1 MKFKTN
7 EQLMLYRWHV
17 RFGTNKK
24 ALANM
29 IGISNTTVNNVMSLD
44 DRYKFIV
51 IELATLYYQNR
62 GTAIVTKDFPYSLR
76 CVINQVKI

>member
-1 MKFKTN
+1 MQFKTN

-29 IGISNTTVNNVMSLD
+29 IGISNTTVNNVMSGKSFGFETK
-44 DRYKFIV
+44 YKIDEF
-51 IELATLYYQNR
+51 L
-62 GTAIVTKDFPYSLR
+62 KDNEDMVAFLE
-76 CVINQVKI
+76 

>member
-29 IGISNTTVNNVMSLD
+29 IGISNTTVNNVMSCKPFSFETK
-44 DRYKFIV
+44 YKIDEFLKENEDMV
-51 IELATLYYQNR
+51 EFL
-62 GTAIVTKDFPYSLR
+62 K
-76 CVINQVKI
+76 

>member
-7 EQLMLYRWHV
+7 EQLMLCRWHV

-29 IGISNTTVNNVMSLD
+29 IGISNTTINNVMTGKPFNLETK
-44 DRYKFIV
+44 YKIDEF
-51 IELATLYYQNR
+51 L
-62 GTAIVTKDFPYSLR
+62 KDNEDMVEFL
-76 CVINQVKI
+76 K

>member
-29 IGISNTTVNNVMSLD
+29 IGISNTTVNNVMCGKPFGFEVK
-44 DRYKFIV
+44 YKIDEFLKENEDMV
-51 IELATLYYQNR
+51 EFL
-62 GTAIVTKDFPYSLR
+62 K
-76 CVINQVKI
+76 

>member
-1 MKFKTN
+1 MQFKTN

-29 IGISNTTVNNVMSLD
+29 IGISNTTVNNVMSGKGFNFETK
-44 DRYKFIV
+44 YKIDKF
-51 IELATLYYQNR
+51 L
-62 GTAIVTKDFPYSLR
+62 KDNEDMVEFL
-76 CVINQVKI
+76 K

>member
-1 MKFKTN
+1 MQFKTN

-29 IGISNTTVNNVMSLD
+29 IGISNTTVNNVMMGKPFNFETK
-44 DRYKFIV
+44 YK
-51 IELATLYYQNR
+51 
-62 GTAIVTKDFPYSLR
+62 
-76 CVINQVKI
+76 INKFLKNNSDMVEFLK

>member
-7 EQLMLYRWHV
+7 EQLMLYRWYV

-29 IGISNTTVNNVMSLD
+29 IGISNTTVNNVMSGKGFNFETK
-44 DRYKFIV
+44 YKIDKF
-51 IELATLYYQNR
+51 L
-62 GTAIVTKDFPYSLR
+62 KDNEDMVEFL
-76 CVINQVKI
+76 K

>member
-1 MKFKTN
+1 MIMQFKTN

-29 IGISNTTVNNVMSLD
+29 IGISNTTVNNVMSGKGFNFETK
-44 DRYKFIV
+44 YKIDKF
-51 IELATLYYQNR
+51 L
-62 GTAIVTKDFPYSLR
+62 KDNEDMVEFL
-76 CVINQVKI
+76 K

>member
-24 ALANM
+24 ALSDM
-29 IGISNTTVNNVMSLD
+29 IGISNTTVNNVMSGKGFNFETK
-44 DRYKFIV
+44 YKIDEF
-51 IELATLYYQNR
+51 L
-62 GTAIVTKDFPYSLR
+62 KDNEDMVEFL
-76 CVINQVKI
+76 K

>member
-1 MKFKTN
+1 MQFKTN

-29 IGISNTTVNNVMSLD
+29 IGISNTTVNNVMCGKPFGFEVK
-44 DRYKFIV
+44 YKID
-51 IELATLYYQNR
+51 EWL
-62 GTAIVTKDFPYSLR
+62 KDNSEMVEFLE
-76 CVINQVKI
+76 